1 MLSKSRRSCGQ
12 EATRPPEPSDSA
24 WEPESWGSR
33 AGGLRAGSPR
43 VCVPGSREPE
53 PGPDGV
59 HCLSPLS
66 PPYPCKRARGHASES
81 ESVLGLCEV
90 LLRKYRDQVVGLGC
104 CSASE
109 PPWPGWGAVRA
120 ASGSP
125 FRGDRNTPFSSVFE
139 ARSPGLSC
147 FPRRSVKELWGPP
160 CRVRPAR
167 RGRASC
173 CP

>member
-1 MLSKSRRSCGQ
+1 MARKPPVLLSRVTQ
-12 EATRPPEPSDSA
+12 P
-24 WEPESWGSR
+24 
-33 AGGLRAGSPR
+33 GSPR
-43 VCVPGSREPE
+43 AGAAGRVGCGQGLRGSAWPGAGSRE

-90 LLRKYRDQVVGLGC
+90 LLRKYRDQVVGIGC